1 MSSILGRRSPQ
12 PEPSPL
18 EGLPEFRVRQVE
30 ESLRQ
35 LGRHELWLW
44 ISAFLVTVL
53 SITVFLLS
61 SIPSF
66 FQPILQQHPHFY
78 EIRSDEARW
87 GVLCLLLLFNTWAV
101 YRQWV
106 FRCMYRQLTGKNQGP
121 MVTTGLASE
130 ANGID
135 PQTGLYNRAFAEQ
148 QLAKEIARAKRNNS
162 ALSLATVHLDEYD
175 QLNARYG
182 ATAADLAMK
191 ELGRR
196 LKRSCRGSDFAV
208 RLAQDDFLLVL
219 PECGLGEVKIVLN
232 RLGSLEMNCGGRTVN
247 LVYTTGWVDY
257 QPGDMP
263 SDLLQRAA
271 EILHLYEDAAKASF
285 ATTPA
290 PH

>member
-1 MSSILGRRSPQ
+1 MPSIPGRRPPQ

-18 EGLPEFRVRQVE
+18 EGLPEFRARQVE
-30 ESLRQ
+30 TSLRQ

-66 FQPILQQHPHFY
+66 FPPFLQHQHFY
-78 EIRSDEARW
+78 EIRPDQARW
-87 GVLCLLLLFNTWAV
+87 GILCLLLLFNMWAV

-106 FRCMYRQLTGKNQGP
+106 FRCMYRQLTGRSSESGATVQ
-121 MVTTGLASE
+121 VTD
-130 ANGID
+130 ANGLD
-135 PQTGLYNRAFAEQ
+135 AQTGLYTRAFAEQ

-162 ALSLATVHLDEYD
+162 ALSLATVHLDDYD

-182 ATAADLAMK
+182 VSTTDLAMK

-208 RLAQDDFLLVL
+208 RLAKDDFLLVL
-219 PECGLGEVKIVLN
+219 PECGLGEVKLVLN
-232 RLGSLEMNCGGRTVN
+232 RLGALEMNCGGRMVK

-271 EILHLYEDAAKASF
+271 EILHLYEDAAKASL
-285 ATTPA
+285 ASTPV